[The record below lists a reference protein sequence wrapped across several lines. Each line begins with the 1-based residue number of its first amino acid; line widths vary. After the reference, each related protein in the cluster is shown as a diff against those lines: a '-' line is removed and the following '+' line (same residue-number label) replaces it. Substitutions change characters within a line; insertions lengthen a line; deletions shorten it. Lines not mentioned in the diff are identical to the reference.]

1 MNMHTTKNKKE
12 VKNMLY
18 AGNFIVIIFS
28 TCLMAAFYYR
38 IKLLPE
44 GTADMSAKASIV
56 RRGAAVFM
64 KTEYKVIIPV
74 VLTLALLFG
83 ALVQGMN
90 FFTLLLGATMSSLAC
105 IVSMVTATYANIRT
119 TNAARTL
126 DSSRAI
132 NVAKIGG
139 GVAGLSVQ
147 AFGFLGVTI
156 ILVCF
161 GGHIDPNA
169 TGHGWLLRIPTHPLL
184 ASLTS
189 YSLGCSTVAMFNR
202 AAGGIYT
209 KAADIAADIV
219 GKVNFGKDRI
229 AERFKD
235 LPESQWTDQLRRVVK
250 HGIPEDSFLNPAS
263 LADFTGDMVN
273 DIAGNCSDLLESY
286 VATIVAVLLTAF
298 YSCRL
303 SGSYELLDP
312 IVRYVMIFSA
322 VGLFCSSISLL
333 FASSHKGSDPG
344 KELDLVINL
353 SSVITAVA
361 SLPISWIVFGD
372 MPMGE
377 AFRWGAYS
385 PVAIAV
391 VGIAASVA
399 ISYVTEYY
407 TAGRFKPVRR
417 AAEASKFGASFV
429 QSTCDAIGYESP
441 FAPVIVIGA
450 SVCFSYYLC
459 GFLGIAIMGCSF
471 LVNVGCTV
479 GIDAFGPIA
488 DNAGGFAEA
497 CDLGDIPME
506 KLDYVRQRYLE
517 NEDEYESVEECY
529 KELVREITDALDAQ
543 GNTTAAKGKGAA
555 IASAAATTI
564 PLLITFVMS
573 YISSGEPTLNI
584 LDPFV
589 FVSAMIGGAL
599 IYLFSAILT
608 KDTIS
613 AATKMAEVCDKM
625 MMNGVLAGTK
635 EPDYDTCINLAAR
648 EGIKHMVA
656 PSVIALTAPV
666 LVGVLFGLP
675 AIGGLLVGAIIVA
688 VIGALFNGNSG
699 GAADNA
705 KKLVEAGEIAGASKG
720 SAAHAATVEADTNG
734 DIRKDVVGVALDIF
748 IKMMTTMANQIVPML
763 QAMN

>member
-1 MNMHTTKNKKE
+1 M
-12 VKNMLY
+12 Y
-18 AGNFIVIIFS
+18 AGSFLVVFFS
-28 TCLMAAFYYR
+28 MCLMAAFYRR

-44 GTADMSAKASIV
+44 GTIDMSTKAGIV

-64 KTEYKVIIPV
+64 KTEYKVIVPV

-83 ALVQGMN
+83 AFVQGMN
-90 FFTLLLGATMSSLAC
+90 FFTLLFGALMSSLAC
-105 IVSMVTATYANIRT
+105 IIGMLVATYANVRT
-119 TNAARTL
+119 TNAARSL
-126 DSSRAI
+126 DAGHAI

-139 GVAGLSVQ
+139 SVAGLAVQ
-147 AFGFLGVTI
+147 TFGFLGVTVI
-156 ILVCF
+156 MVCF

-169 TGHGWLLRIPTHPLL
+169 TGHGWLIRIPTHPLL
-184 ASLTS
+184 AGLTS

-202 AAGGIYT
+202 TAGGIYT

-219 GKVNFGKDRI
+219 GKINFGKDRI

-235 LPESQWTDQLRRVVK
+235 LPENQWTDQLRRVVR

-286 VATIVAVLLTAF
+286 VATIVAAILTTY

-303 SGSYELLDP
+303 SGSFEYLDQ
-312 IVRYVMIFSA
+312 IVCYVMVFST
-322 VGLFCSSISLL
+322 VGLFCSTISLL
-333 FASSHKGSDPG
+333 FTSLHKGSDPG

-353 SSVITAVA
+353 SSAITAIS
-361 SLPISWIVFGD
+361 SLPISLIIFKG
-372 MPMGE
+372 MPMGDD
-377 AFRWGAYS
+377 FRWGAYS
-385 PVAIAV
+385 PVGIAV
-391 VGIAASVA
+391 AGIAASVA
-399 ISYVTEYY
+399 ISYITEYY
-407 TAGRFKPVRR
+407 TSGKYKPVRR
-417 AAEASKFGASFV
+417 AAESSKFGASFV
-429 QSTCDAIGYESP
+429 QSFCDAIGYESP
-441 FAPVIVIGA
+441 FIPVVVIGV

-459 GFLGIAIMGCSF
+459 GFLGIAIMGFSF
-471 LVNVGCTV
+471 LANVGCTV

-497 CDLGDIPME
+497 CDLGDIPKE
-506 KLDYVRQRYLE
+506 KLAYVEQRFAASHGEWDSL
-517 NEDEYESVEECY
+517 EECY

-573 YISSGEPTLNI
+573 YIASGEPTLNI

-589 FVSAMIGGAL
+589 FIPAMVGGAL

-625 MMNGVLAGTK
+625 MMDGVLAGTK

-648 EGIKHMVA
+648 EGIRHMAA
-656 PSVIALTAPV
+656 PSVIALAAPV
-666 LVGVLFGLP
+666 IAGLLFGLP

-699 GAADNA
+699 GAADNS
-705 KKLVEAGEIAGASKG
+705 KKMVEAGEIVGATKG
-720 SAAHAATVEADTNG
+720 SEAHAATVTADTIG

-748 IKMMTTMANQIVPML
+748 IKMMSTMANQIVPII
-763 QAMN
+763 QAIR

>member
-1 MNMHTTKNKKE
+1 M
-12 VKNMLY
+12 VY
-18 AGNFIVIIFS
+18 AGNFVVVFFS
-28 TCLMAAFYYR
+28 LCVMAAFFYR

-44 GTADMSAKASIV
+44 GTADMSAKAGIV

-83 ALVQGMN
+83 AFVQGMN
-90 FFTLLLGATMSSLAC
+90 FFTLLLGAAMSSLAC
-105 IVSMVTATYANIRT
+105 IVSMIVATYANIRT
-119 TNAARTL
+119 TNAARSL
-126 DSSRAI
+126 DSGHAI

-139 GVAGLSVQ
+139 GVAGLAVQ
-147 AFGFLGVTI
+147 AFGFVGITV

-161 GGHIDPNA
+161 GGHIDPSA
-169 TGHGWLLRIPTHPLL
+169 SGHGWLIRIPTHPLL

-202 AAGGIYT
+202 TAGGIYT

-219 GKVNFGKDRI
+219 GKINFGKDRI

-235 LPESQWTDQLRRVVK
+235 LPEDQWTDQLRRVVK

-303 SGSYELLDP
+303 SGSFEYLDE
-312 IVRYVMIFSA
+312 IVCYTMVFSA
-322 VGLFCSSISLL
+322 VGLFCSTISLL
-333 FASSHKGSDPG
+333 FTSFHKGSDPG

-353 SSVITAVA
+353 SSIITALA
-361 SLPISWIVFGD
+361 SLPISLIIFED
-372 MPMGE
+372 MPTGST
-377 AFRWGAYS
+377 FRWGAYS
-385 PVAIAV
+385 PFAIAV
-391 VGIAASVA
+391 AGIAASVA
-399 ISYVTEYY
+399 ISYITEYY
-407 TAGRFKPVRR
+407 TSGKYKPVRR

-429 QSTCDAIGYESP
+429 QSFCDAIGYESP
-441 FAPVIVIGA
+441 FAPVVVIGA
-450 SVCFSYYLC
+450 SVCLSYYLC
-459 GFLGIAIMGCSF
+459 GFLGVAIMGCSF

-497 CDLGDIPME
+497 CDLGKIPRD
-506 KLDYVRQRYLE
+506 KLAYVKQRFA
-517 NEDEYESVEECY
+517 ESNGEWDSPEECY
-529 KELVREITDALDAQ
+529 KDLVREITDALDAQ

-573 YISSGEPTLNI
+573 YIPSGEPTLNF

-589 FVSAMIGGAL
+589 FVSGMIGGAL

-613 AATKMAEVCDKM
+613 AATKMAKICDEM

-635 EPDYDTCINLAAR
+635 DPDYDTCIRLAAQ
-648 EGIKHMVA
+648 EGIRHMAA
-656 PSVIALTAPV
+656 PSTIALSAPV
-666 LVGVLFGLP
+666 MVGLLFGLP
-675 AIGGLLVGAIIVA
+675 AIGGLVAGAIITA
-688 VIGALFNGNSG
+688 VIGALYNGNSG

-705 KKLVEAGEIAGASKG
+705 KKMVEAGEIAGAYKG
-720 SAAHAATVEADTNG
+720 SEAHAATITADTIG

-748 IKMMTTMANQIVPML
+748 IKMMTTMANQIVPII
-763 QAMN
+763 QAVR

>member
-1 MNMHTTKNKKE
+1 MM
-12 VKNMLY
+12 Y
-18 AGNFIVIIFS
+18 AGNFVAIFFS
-28 TCLMAAFYYR
+28 MLLMAAFYYR

-44 GTADMSAKASIV
+44 GTVDMSTKASIV

-83 ALVQGMN
+83 AFVQGMN
-90 FFTLLLGATMSSLAC
+90 FFTLLLGAAMSSLAC
-105 IVSMVTATYANIRT
+105 IVGMVTATYANIRT

-126 DSSRAI
+126 DPGHAI

-139 GVAGLSVQ
+139 SVAGLAVQ
-147 AFGFLGVTI
+147 AFGFAGITI
-156 ILVCF
+156 ILTCF
-161 GGHIDPNA
+161 GGHIDPSA
-169 TGHGWLLRIPTHPLL
+169 TAHGWLIKIPSHPLL
-184 ASLTS
+184 ACLTS

-202 AAGGIYT
+202 TAGGIYT

-235 LPESQWTDQLRRVVK
+235 LPDNQWTEQLRKVVK

-286 VATIVAVLLTAF
+286 VATIVAAILTAF

-303 SGSYELLDP
+303 SGSFEMLDRIACYVVVFSTLGLLC
-312 IVRYVMIFSA
+312 SA
-322 VGLFCSSISLL
+322 ISLL
-333 FASSHKGSDPG
+333 FTSLHKGSDPG

-353 SSVITAVA
+353 SSVITALA
-361 SLPISWIVFGD
+361 SLPISLLVFGD
-372 MPMGE
+372 IPAGGT
-377 AFRWGAYS
+377 FRWGAYS
-385 PVAIAV
+385 PFAIAV

-407 TAGRFKPVRR
+407 TAGKFKPVRR
-417 AAEASKFGASFV
+417 AAEASKSGASFV
-429 QSTCDAIGYESP
+429 QSLCDAIGYESP
-441 FAPVIVIGA
+441 FAPVVVIGA

-497 CDLGDIPME
+497 CDLGQIPE
-506 KLDYVRQRYLE
+506 NKLAYVKQRFAEGNGEWETL
-517 NEDEYESVEECY
+517 DECY
-529 KELVREITDALDAQ
+529 KDLVREITDALDAQ

-573 YISSGEPTLNI
+573 YIDSGEPTLNI
-584 LDPFV
+584 LNPFV
-589 FVSAMIGGAL
+589 FVPAMIGGAL

-613 AATKMAEVCDKM
+613 AATKMAAVCDKM
-625 MMNGVLAGTK
+625 MMDGVLAGTK
-635 EPDYDTCINLAAR
+635 EPDYSTCINLAAR
-648 EGIKHMVA
+648 EGIRHMVA
-656 PSVIALTAPV
+656 PSAIALVAPVIAGL
-666 LVGVLFGLP
+666 LFGLP
-675 AIGGLLVGAIIVA
+675 AIGGLLTGSIIVA

-705 KKLVEAGEIAGASKG
+705 KKLVESGAIEGASKG

-748 IKMMTTMANQIVPML
+748 IKMMTTMSNQIVPIIS
-763 QAMN
+763 AIK

>member
-1 MNMHTTKNKKE
+1 M
-12 VKNMLY
+12 Y
-18 AGNFIVIIFS
+18 AGNFFVVFFS
-28 TCLMAAFYYR
+28 MCLMAVFFYKTYV
-38 IKLLPE
+38 LPE
-44 GTADMSAKASIV
+44 GTADMSAKAGIV

-64 KTEYKVIIPV
+64 KTEYSVIIPV
-74 VLTLALLFG
+74 VLVLALLFG
-83 ALVQGMN
+83 AFVQGMN
-90 FFTLLLGATMSSLAC
+90 FFTLLLGALMSSLAC
-105 IVSMVTATYANIRT
+105 IVSMVTATYAGIRT
-119 TNAARTL
+119 TNAARSL
-126 DSSRAI
+126 DGSHAI

-139 GVAGLSVQ
+139 SVAGLSVQ
-147 AFGFLGVTI
+147 AFGFLGI
-156 ILVCF
+156 SILLVCF
-161 GGHIDPNA
+161 GGHIDPFA
-169 TGHGWLLRIPTHPLL
+169 TGHGWLIRIPTHPLL

-202 AAGGIYT
+202 TAGGIYT

-219 GKVNFGKDRI
+219 GKINFGKDRI

-235 LPESQWTDQLRRVVK
+235 LPEDQWTDQLRRVVK

-273 DIAGNCSDLLESY
+273 DVAGNCSDLLESY
-286 VATIVAVLLTAF
+286 VATIVASLLTAY

-303 SGSYELLDP
+303 SGSFESLDS
-312 IVRYVMIFSA
+312 IVRYVMVFSA
-322 VGLFCSSISLL
+322 VGLFCSAISLL
-333 FASSHKGSDPG
+333 FASLHKGSDPG

-353 SSVITAVA
+353 SSIITACA
-361 SLPISWIVFGD
+361 SLPISLIIFKDV
-372 MPMGE
+372 PMGST
-377 AFRWGAYS
+377 FRWGAFS
-385 PVAIAV
+385 PFAIAV
-391 VGIAASVA
+391 AGIAASVA
-399 ISYVTEYY
+399 ISYITEYY
-407 TAGRFKPVRR
+407 TSGKFKPVRR
-417 AAEASKFGASFV
+417 AAEASKLGASFV
-429 QSTCDAIGYESP
+429 QSFCDAIGYESP
-441 FAPVIVIGA
+441 FIPVVVIGA
-450 SVCFSYYLC
+450 GVCFSYYLC
-459 GFLGIAIMGCSF
+459 GFLGISIMGCSF
-471 LVNVGCTV
+471 LVNVACTV

-506 KLDYVRQRYLE
+506 KLDYVRQRFLE
-517 NEDEYESVEECY
+517 SDGEYDSIEECY

-573 YISSGEPTLNI
+573 YISSGEPALNI

-635 EPDYDTCINLAAR
+635 EPDYDACIRLAAQ
-648 EGIKHMVA
+648 EGIRHMSA
-656 PSVIALTAPV
+656 PSAIALAAPVIA
-666 LVGVLFGLP
+666 GVLFGLP
-675 AIGGLLVGAIIVA
+675 AIGGLIAGAIITA
-688 VIGALFNGNSG
+688 VIGALYNGNSG

-705 KKLVEAGEIAGASKG
+705 KKMVEAGEIAGAYKG
-720 SAAHAATVEADTNG
+720 SEAHAATITADTIG

-748 IKMMTTMANQIVPML
+748 IKMMTTMANQIVPII
-763 QAMN
+763 QAVHYVVPAVA

>member
-1 MNMHTTKNKKE
+1 MHTTKIKEGKK
-12 VKNMLY
+12 MMY
-18 AGNFIVIIFS
+18 AGNFVVILFAVG
-28 TCLMAAFYYR
+28 LMAAFYYR

-44 GTADMSAKASIV
+44 GTVDMSAKAGIV
-56 RRGAAVFM
+56 RRGANVFM
-64 KTEYKVIIPV
+64 KTEYQVIIPV

-90 FFTLLLGATMSSLAC
+90 FFTLLLGAIMSSLAC
-105 IVSMVTATYANIRT
+105 VVSMITATYANIRT

-126 DSSRAI
+126 DSGRAI

-156 ILVCF
+156 IMSCF
-161 GGHIDPNA
+161 GGHVDPNA
-169 TGHGWLLRIPTHPLL
+169 AGHGWLLKIPTHPLL
-184 ASLTS
+184 ACLTS

-202 AAGGIYT
+202 TAGGIYT

-219 GKVNFGKDRI
+219 GKINFGKDRI
-229 AERFKD
+229 AERFKN
-235 LPESQWTDQLRRVVK
+235 LPENQWTDQLRKVVQ

-286 VATIVAVLLTAF
+286 VATIVAAILTAF

-303 SGSYELLDP
+303 SGSFEFLDQ

-322 VGLFCSSISLL
+322 VGLLCSSISLFFTSL
-333 FASSHKGSDPG
+333 HKGSDPG

-353 SSVITAVA
+353 SSVITAIA
-361 SLPISWIVFGD
+361 SLPISLIVFKG
-372 MPMGE
+372 MPMGGT
-377 AFRWGAYS
+377 FRWGAYS
-385 PVAIAV
+385 PFAIAV

-407 TAGRFKPVRR
+407 TSGRFKPVRR

-429 QSTCDAIGYESP
+429 QSFCDAIGYESP
-441 FAPVIVIGA
+441 FAPVVVIGA

-497 CDLGDIPME
+497 CDLGEIPE
-506 KLDYVRQRYLE
+506 DKLAYVTQHFADSD
-517 NEDEYESVEECY
+517 NEWETLDECY
-529 KELVREITDALDAQ
+529 KDMVREITDALDAQ

-573 YISSGEPTLNI
+573 YVSSGEPTLNI
-584 LDPFV
+584 LNPFV
-589 FVSAMIGGAL
+589 FVPAMIGGAL

-613 AATKMAEVCDKM
+613 AATKMAETCDKM
-625 MMNGVLAGTK
+625 MMDGVLAGTK

-648 EGIKHMVA
+648 EGIRHMVA
-656 PSVIALTAPV
+656 PSLIALTAPV
-666 LVGVLFGLP
+666 LVGLLFGLP
-675 AIGGLLVGAIIVA
+675 AIGGLLAGAIIVA

-699 GAADNA
+699 GAADNS
-705 KKLVEAGEIAGASKG
+705 KKMVEAGEVVGASKG
-720 SAAHAATVEADTNG
+720 SEAHAATVTADTIG

-748 IKMMTTMANQIVPML
+748 IKMMTTMANQIVPLL
-763 QAMN
+763 QSIR

>member
-1 MNMHTTKNKKE
+1 M
-12 VKNMLY
+12 VY
-18 AGNFIVIIFS
+18 AVNFIVIAL
-28 TCLMAAFYYR
+28 TVGLMGYFYR
-38 IKLLPE
+38 RTLALPE
-44 GTADMSAKASIV
+44 GTADMSAKAGIV
-56 RRGAAVFM
+56 RKGAAVFM
-64 KTEYKVIIPV
+64 KTEYKVIVPV
-74 VLTLALLFG
+74 VFTLAILFG
-83 ALVQGMN
+83 ACVQGMN
-90 FFTLLLGATMSSLAC
+90 FFTLLLGAVMSSLAC
-105 IVSMVTATYANIRT
+105 IVGMVVATYAGIRT

-126 DSSRAI
+126 DQSHALS
-132 NVAKIGG
+132 VAK
-139 GVAGLSVQ
+139 VAGGIAGLAVQ

-156 ILVCF
+156 IMVCF
-161 GGHIDPNA
+161 GGQIDPFA
-169 TGHGWLLRIPTHPLL
+169 SGHGWLLRIPSHPLL
-184 ASLTS
+184 ACLTS

-202 AAGGIYT
+202 TAGGIYT

-235 LPESQWTDQLRRVVK
+235 LPPDQWTDQLRRVVK
-250 HGIPEDSFLNPAS
+250 YGIPEDSFLNPAS

-273 DIAGNCSDLLESY
+273 DIAGNMSDLLESY
-286 VATIVAVLLTAF
+286 VATIVATLLTGF

-303 SGSYELLDP
+303 AGSYEYLNQ
-312 IVRYVMIFSA
+312 IVCYVMIFSA
-322 VGLFCSSISLL
+322 VGLFCSTASLL
-333 FASSHKGSDPG
+333 ITSLHKGSDPG

-353 SSVITAVA
+353 SSIITAAA
-361 SLPISWIVFGD
+361 SLPISLVVFKD
-372 MPMGE
+372 MEFGGT
-377 AFRWGAYS
+377 FRWGAFS

-391 VGIAASVA
+391 IGIAASVA

-407 TAGRFKPVRR
+407 TAGRFRPVRR
-417 AAEASKFGASFV
+417 AAEASKFGSSFV
-429 QSTCDAIGYESP
+429 QSFCDAIGYESP
-441 FAPVIVIGA
+441 FVPILIIAV
-450 SVCFSYYLC
+450 SVCASYYLC

-471 LVNVGCTV
+471 LANVGCTV

-497 CDLGDIPME
+497 CDLGGIPIDKLAYVKQRFAEKPGEWEDI
-506 KLDYVRQRYLE
+506 
-517 NEDEYESVEECY
+517 NECY
-529 KELVREITDALDAQ
+529 KDLVREITDALDAQ

-589 FVSAMIGGAL
+589 FAAAMIGGAL

-613 AATKMAEVCDKM
+613 AAKKMAEVCDEM
-625 MMNGVLAGTK
+625 MMDGVLAGTK
-635 EPDYDTCINLAAR
+635 EPNYERCINLAAQ
-648 EGIKHMVA
+648 EGIRHMAA
-656 PSVIALTAPV
+656 PSTIALAAPV
-666 LVGVLFGLP
+666 IVGVLFGLP
-675 AIGGLLVGAIIVA
+675 AIGGLIAGSIIVA

-705 KKLVEAGEIAGASKG
+705 KKLVELGAIPGATKG

-763 QAMN
+763 QAMA

>member
-1 MNMHTTKNKKE
+1 MNMVYVGSLLTIGFCFCI
-12 VKNMLY
+12 ML
-18 AGNFIVIIFS
+18 
-28 TCLMAAFYYR
+28 AFYCR
-38 IKLLPE
+38 VVELPE
-44 GTADMSAKASIV
+44 GTADMVKKAGIV

-64 KTEYKVIIPV
+64 KTEYKVIVPV
-74 VLTLALLFG
+74 VLTIGLLFG
-83 ALVQGMN
+83 AFVQGVSC
-90 FFTLLLGATMSSLAC
+90 FTLLLGAGMSSLAC
-105 IVSMVTATYANIRT
+105 IVGMVTATHANVRT

-126 DSSRAI
+126 DAGHAI

-139 GVAGLSVQ
+139 SVAGLAVQ
-147 AFGFLGVTI
+147 AFGFLGVI
-156 ILVCF
+156 IVMMIF
-161 GGHIDPNA
+161 HGHVSPD
-169 TGHGWLLRIPTHPLL
+169 TVGHGWLVRVPTHPLL
-184 ASLTS
+184 AALTS

-202 AAGGIYT
+202 TAGGIYT

-219 GKVNFGKDRI
+219 GKINFGKDRI

-235 LPESQWTDQLRRVVK
+235 LPEDQWTPQLRRVVK

-286 VATIVAVLLTAF
+286 VATIVAAILTAF

-303 SGSYELLDP
+303 SGSFELLDR
-312 IVRYVMIFSA
+312 IVCYIIVFST
-322 VGLFCSSISLL
+322 VGLLCSALSLL
-333 FASSHKGSDPG
+333 FASLHKGSDPG
-344 KELDLVINL
+344 KELDMVVNVA
-353 SSVITAVA
+353 SVITAAA
-361 SLPISWIVFGD
+361 SLPIALAVFKDVPAG
-372 MPMGE
+372 GI
-377 AFRWGAYS
+377 FRWGAFS
-385 PVAIAV
+385 FVAIAV
-391 VGIAASVA
+391 AGIAASVA
-399 ISYVTEYY
+399 ISYLTEYY
-407 TAGRFKPVRR
+407 TSGAYKPVRR

-429 QSTCDAIGYESP
+429 QSFCDAIGYESP
-441 FAPVIVIGA
+441 FIPVLVIGA

-471 LVNVGCTV
+471 LATVACTV

-497 CDLGDIPME
+497 CDLGNLNTENYELVMKRFRAEPDRWDN
-506 KLDYVRQRYLE
+506 LD
-517 NEDEYESVEECY
+517 ECY

-573 YISSGEPTLNI
+573 YVSSGAPELNL

-613 AATKMAEVCDKM
+613 AATKMAKVCDDM
-625 MMNGVLAGTK
+625 MMDGVLAGTK

-648 EGIKHMVA
+648 EGIRHMAA
-656 PSVIALTAPV
+656 PSIIALTAPV
-666 LVGVLFGLP
+666 LVGLLFGLP
-675 AIGGLLVGAIIVA
+675 AIGGLLAGAIIVA
-688 VIGALFNGNSG
+688 VIGAFFNGNSG
-699 GAADNA
+699 GAADNS
-705 KKLVEAGEIAGASKG
+705 KKMVEAGKIAGASKG
-720 SAAHAATVEADTNG
+720 SAAHAATITADTIG

-748 IKMMTTMANQIVPML
+748 IKMMSTMANQIVPIIQSL
-763 QAMN
+763 R

>member
-1 MNMHTTKNKKE
+1 M
-12 VKNMLY
+12 VY
-18 AGNFIVIIFS
+18 AGNFIVILFS
-28 TCLMAAFYYR
+28 ICLMAAFSYR

-83 ALVQGMN
+83 AFVQGMN
-90 FFTLLLGATMSSLAC
+90 FFTLLLGATVSSLAC
-105 IVSMVTATYANIRT
+105 IVSMVTGTYANIRT
-119 TNAARTL
+119 TNAARSL
-126 DSSRAI
+126 DSGRAI

-139 GVAGLSVQ
+139 AVAGLAVQ
-147 AFGFLGVTI
+147 TFGFLGITI
-156 ILVCF
+156 ILTCF

-169 TGHGWLLRIPTHPLL
+169 TGHGWLIRIPTHPLL
-184 ASLTS
+184 ACLTS

-202 AAGGIYT
+202 TAGGIYT

-219 GKVNFGKDRI
+219 GKINFGKDRI
-229 AERFKD
+229 ADRFKD
-235 LPESQWTDQLRRVVK
+235 LPENQWTDQLRRVVK

-286 VATIVAVLLTAF
+286 VATIVAAILTAF

-303 SGSYELLDP
+303 AGSFEFLDQ
-312 IVRYVMIFSA
+312 IVRYVVIFSA
-322 VGLFCSSISLL
+322 VGLLCSSISLL
-333 FASSHKGSDPG
+333 ITSLHKGSDPG

-353 SSVITAVA
+353 SSVITAIA
-361 SLPISWIVFGD
+361 SLPISLLVFKN
-372 MPMGE
+372 MPMGGT
-377 AFRWGAYS
+377 FRWGAYS

-391 VGIAASVA
+391 AGIAASVA

-407 TAGRFKPVRR
+407 TSSKFKPVRR

-429 QSTCDAIGYESP
+429 QSFCDAIGYESP
-441 FAPVIVIGA
+441 FGPALVIGA

-459 GFLGIAIMGCSF
+459 DFLGIAIMGCSF

-497 CDLGDIPME
+497 CDLGQIPAD
-506 KLDYVRQRYLE
+506 KVAYVKQRFAKSKGE
-517 NEDEYESVEECY
+517 WDTVDDCY
-529 KELVREITDALDAQ
+529 KDLVREITDALDAQ

-573 YISSGEPTLNI
+573 YVSSGEPVLNM
-584 LDPFV
+584 LNPFV
-589 FVSAMIGGAL
+589 FTAALIGGAL

-613 AATKMAEVCDKM
+613 AATRMAEVCDKM

-635 EPDYDTCINLAAR
+635 EPDYDTCIRLAAQ
-648 EGIKHMVA
+648 EGIRHMAA
-656 PSVIALTAPV
+656 PSTIALTAPV
-666 LVGVLFGLP
+666 IVGLLFGLP
-675 AIGGLLVGAIIVA
+675 AIGGLIAGSIITA
-688 VIGALFNGNSG
+688 VIGALYNGNSG

-705 KKLVEAGEIAGASKG
+705 KKMVEAGQIAGAYKG
-720 SAAHAATVEADTNG
+720 SEAHAATITADTIG

-748 IKMMTTMANQIVPML
+748 IKMMTTMANQIVPII
-763 QAMN
+763 QAVR